1 MKDILISGASPVLM
15 PREDPAGKI
24 IFIIVLLIFFIV
36 CFVALMAFMAAVLR
50 GVNDRSK
57 SAIRRGGWRTGLV
70 GVAVY
75 AVFGGFA
82 LWLYSLAFIERLL
95 ETEIVWGFLVA
106 AIVGTVVP
114 LLASLL
120 GAPGTFGYVGD
131 RIAALHGGEMSGLRR
146 TVLGTV
152 FSMLAAFFPLIGWF
166 IVLPVLLVVSSGA
179 GTMAIAGI
187 GEPGPSGNP

>member
-1 MKDILISGASPVLM
+1 MKDIVWSGASPVLM

-24 IFIIVLLIFFIV
+24 IFMIVLLIFVLI

-50 GVNDRSK
+50 GINDRSK
-57 SAIRRGGWRTGLV
+57 DAIRSAPWRTGLI

-75 AVFGGFA
+75 AVFGGLA

-95 ETEIVWGFLVA
+95 ETEIVWGYLLA
-106 AIVGTVVP
+106 AIAVTIVP
-114 LLASLL
+114 LLTSLL
-120 GAPGTFGYVGD
+120 GAPGMFGHVGD

-152 FSMLAAFFPLIGWF
+152 ISVFAAFFPLIGWF
-166 IVLPVLLVVSSGA
+166 VVLPVLLVVACGA
-179 GTMAIAGI
+179 GASTIFR
-187 GEPGPSGNP
+187 